1 MNSGRT
7 ALFACVWLLGGR
19 TASWGQ
25 SNNAGTGGAEFMKL
39 EQGSAR
45 AQALGQAYVA
55 LAEGADALTWNP
67 AGLAL
72 SQQKEVSYS
81 YLRYVQ
87 DTDSPLYI
95 GYAHP
100 MGRTVW
106 GANLA
111 YLSVSN
117 FDVRDAN
124 GVPQTGDNVYVR
136 DGFAT
141 IAVAR
146 SFWYEKLFLGGALR
160 VVHED
165 LASDTHDTLVGDF
178 GVLLKPNS
186 VLTLGFAVQNFGTS
200 VSNVPSTTRGGA
212 ALRLGD
218 FFNLGLELNQSADS
232 GAHFGVGGEFLVP
245 EQYLDVGQI
254 TFRLGYYNADSLGE
268 SYSGMLKTLQLD
280 RSAGLSFGF
289 GLFTSRAFGY
299 GLTLDYAFVPFGALG
314 TVDQFTFKV
323 KF

>member
-1 MNSGRT
+1 MKLGRM
-7 ALFACVWLLGGR
+7 ALLACAWLLSGP
-19 TASWGQ
+19 AAAWAVSDQ
-25 SNNAGTGGAEFMKL
+25 AGTGGAQFMKL
-39 EQGSAR
+39 QQGSAR

-72 SQQKEVSYS
+72 TQQKEVVYS

-87 DTDSPLYI
+87 DTDSPLYL

-100 MGRTVW
+100 LGRTVW
-106 GANLA
+106 GANIA
-111 YLSVSN
+111 YLSVSG

-124 GVPQTGDNVYVR
+124 GIPKTGENVNVR
-136 DGFAT
+136 DGFGS
-141 IAVAR
+141 IGMAR
-146 SFWYEKLFLGGALR
+146 SFWYEKLFLGGTLR

-165 LASDTHDTLVGDF
+165 IASSVHDTVVGDL

-186 VLTLGFAVQNFGTS
+186 VLTLGFAMQNFGTNKE
-200 VSNVPSTTRGGA
+200 NVPSTTRGGA

-218 FFNLGLELNQSADS
+218 FFNIGLELNQAADS
-232 GAHFGVGGEFLVP
+232 GSHFGVGGEFLLP
-245 EQYLDVGQI
+245 EQYLDVGQV
-254 TFRLGYYNADSLGE
+254 TFRAGYYNADSLGQ
-268 SYSGMLKTLQLD
+268 SFDGMLKSLRLD
-280 RSAGLSFGF
+280 RAAGISFGF

-299 GLTLDYAFVPFGALG
+299 GIALDYAYVPYGALG
-314 TVDQFTFKV
+314 TVDQFSFKV

>member
-1 MNSGRT
+1 MT
-7 ALFACVWLLGGR
+7 ALVAAALLAGGAPAR
-19 TASWGQ
+19 AVSD
-25 SNNAGTGGAEFMKL
+25 NAGTGGAQFLKL
-39 EQGSAR
+39 QQGSAR
-45 AQALGQAYVA
+45 VQALGQAYVA

-72 SQQKEVSYS
+72 TQQKEAVYS

-87 DTDSPLYI
+87 DVDSPLYL

-111 YLSVSN
+111 YLSVSG

-124 GVPQTGDNVYVR
+124 GVPQSGEDVNVR
-136 DGFAT
+136 EGFSS
-141 IAVAR
+141 IGLAR

-165 LASDTHDTLVGDF
+165 LANSVHDTLVGDF

-186 VLTLGFAVQNFGTS
+186 VLTLGFAVQNFGAS
-200 VSNVPSTTRGGA
+200 KENVPSITRGGA
-212 ALRLGD
+212 ALRLSD
-218 FFNLGLELNQSADS
+218 FFNLGVELNQAADS
-232 GAHFGVGGEFLVP
+232 GSHAGIGGEFLLP
-245 EQYLDVGQI
+245 EQYLDIGQI
-254 TFRLGYYNADSLGE
+254 TFRAGYHSADSLGQ
-268 SYSGMLKTLQLD
+268 SFSTQLKDLRLD
-280 RSAGLSFGF
+280 RASGLSFGF
-289 GLFTSRAFGY
+289 GVFTSRAFGY
-299 GLTLDYAFVPFGALG
+299 GIALDYAFVPYGALG
-314 TVDQFTFKV
+314 TVDQISVKV

>member
-1 MNSGRT
+1 MKRGRA
-7 ALFACVWLLGGR
+7 ALLACAWLLGGR
-19 TASWGQ
+19 TAAWAQAS
-25 SNNAGTGGAEFMKL
+25 NAGTGGAQFLKL
-39 EQGSAR
+39 AQGSAR
-45 AQALGQAYVA
+45 VQALGQAYVA

-72 SQQKEVSYS
+72 SQQKEMVYS

-87 DTDSPLYI
+87 DTDAPIYL
-95 GYAHP
+95 GYALP
-100 MGRTVW
+100 LGRTVW

-124 GVPQTGDNVYVR
+124 GIPRTNASVYVR
-136 DGFAT
+136 DGFAS
-141 IAVAR
+141 IGVAR
-146 SFWYEKLFLGGALR
+146 SFWYEKLFLGGTLR

-165 LASDTHDTLVGDF
+165 LASSEHDTLVGDA

-186 VLTLGFAVQNFGTS
+186 VLTFGFAVQNFGS
-200 VSNVPSTTRGGA
+200 NVQNVPSTTRGGA

-218 FFNLGLELNQSADS
+218 FCNIGLELNQAADS
-232 GAHFGVGGEFLVP
+232 GAHFGVGGEFLLP

-254 TFRLGYYNADSLGE
+254 SFRAGYYNADSLGQ
-268 SYSGMLKTLQLD
+268 SFNSTLKNLQLD

-299 GLTLDYAFVPFGALG
+299 GIALDYAFVPYGALG
-314 TVDQFTFKV
+314 TVDQFSFKV

>member
-1 MNSGRT
+1 MNSGTT

-19 TASWGQ
+19 TAAWGQ
-25 SNNAGTGGAEFMKL
+25 SNNAGTGGAQFLKL

-72 SQQKEVSYS
+72 SQQKEVAYS
-81 YLRYVQ
+81 YQSNVQ
-87 DTDSPLYI
+87 GTDSPLYI

-124 GVPQTGDNVYVR
+124 GVPQTSDNVYVR

-141 IAVAR
+141 IAMAR

-165 LASDTHDTLVGDF
+165 LASEEHDTLVGDV
-178 GVLLKPNS
+178 GILLKPNS
-186 VLTLGFAVQNFGTS
+186 VLTLGFAVQNFGSS

-232 GAHFGVGGEFLVP
+232 GAHFGVGGEFLLP

-254 TFRLGYYNADSLGE
+254 SFRVGYYNADSLGE
-268 SYSGMLKTLQLD
+268 SYSNTLKDLQLD

>member
-1 MNSGRT
+1 MKIGRA
-7 ALFACVWLLGGR
+7 ALLACAGLFGGPAMAWAQ
-19 TASWGQ
+19 AS
-25 SNNAGTGGAEFMKL
+25 NAGTGGATFMEL
-39 EQGSAR
+39 QQGSAR

-87 DTDSPLYI
+87 NTDSPIYL
-95 GYAHP
+95 GYAQP
-100 MGRTVW
+100 LGRTVW

-111 YLSVSN
+111 YLSVSG
-117 FDVRDAN
+117 FDARDAN
-124 GVPQTGDNVYVR
+124 GVPQTNDNVYVR

-165 LASDTHDTLVGDF
+165 LASSVHDTLVGDV
-178 GVLLKPNS
+178 GALLKPNS
-186 VLTLGFAVQNFGTS
+186 VLTLGAAVQNFGS
-200 VSNVPSTTRGGA
+200 AVENVPSTVRGGA

-218 FFNLGLELNQSADS
+218 FFNLGFELNRAADS
-232 GAHFGVGGEFLVP
+232 GAHVGVGGEFLLP
-245 EQYLDVGQI
+245 ESYLDIGQV
-254 TFRLGYYNADSLGE
+254 TFRAGYYNADSLGQ
-268 SYSGMLKTLQLD
+268 SYSSTLKTLQLD
-280 RSAGLSFGF
+280 RAAGLSFGF

-299 GLTLDYAFVPFGALG
+299 GVAIDYAFVPYGALG